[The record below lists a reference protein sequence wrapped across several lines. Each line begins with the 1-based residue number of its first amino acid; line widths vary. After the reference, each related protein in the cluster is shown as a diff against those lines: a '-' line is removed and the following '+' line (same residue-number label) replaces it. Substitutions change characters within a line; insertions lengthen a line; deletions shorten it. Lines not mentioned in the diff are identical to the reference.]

1 MNDQTKGVI
10 FLIAA
15 AAFWSFGGLWIK
27 LISFDSLVIAG
38 GRSAIAAVMI
48 ALLARGAS
56 WKKPTPA
63 VWFGAIAYAGTVL
76 LFVTATKLTTAAN
89 AILLQY
95 TAPIH
100 VALLSP
106 WLLNERITR
115 IDWLTV
121 AAVMVGMSFFFLD
134 QLSADGMAGNLLAIV
149 SGVFF
154 ALTVIA
160 LRRDH
165 APGAAL
171 QMVLFGNILTALIGL
186 PFAVGAVPQG
196 NDLLYLALLGVVQ
209 LGLGYILF
217 VRGVGKVSAIEGALI
232 PMQEPLL
239 NPVWVMLFYGERP
252 SLLSLLGGAFVI
264 AAVTGRGIYLAR
276 KKGLSKA
283 SE

>member
-56 WKKPTPA
+56 WRKPTPA

-232 PMQEPLL
+232 PMLEPLL

-276 KKGLSKA
+276 KKA
-283 SE
+283 YRT

>member
-56 WKKPTPA
+56 WRKPTPA

-160 LRRDH
+160 LRCDH

-232 PMQEPLL
+232 PMLEPLL

-276 KKGLSKA
+276 KKA
-283 SE
+283 YRT

>member
-1 MNDQTKGVI
+1 MNDQTKGVM
-10 FLIAA
+10 FLILA

-27 LISFDSLVIAG
+27 LITLDSLVIAG

-48 ALLARGAS
+48 ALLARGSS

-76 LFVTATKLTTAAN
+76 LFVSATKLTTAAN

-106 WLLNERITR
+106 WLLKERITGL
-115 IDWLTV
+115 DWLTV
-121 AAVMVGMSFFFLD
+121 GAVMVGMSFFFLD
-134 QLSADGMAGNLLAIV
+134 QLSADGMIGNVLAIV
-149 SGVFF
+149 SGLFF

-165 APGAAL
+165 TQGAAL
-171 QMVLFGNILTALIGL
+171 QMVLLGNILTALIGL
-186 PFAVGAVPQG
+186 PFAVGVTPQG
-196 NDLLYLALLGVVQ
+196 NDLLYLGLLGVVQ
-209 LGLGYILF
+209 LGLGYLFF

-232 PMQEPLL
+232 PMLEPLL
-239 NPVWVMLFYGERP
+239 NPVWVMLFHGERP
-252 SLLSLLGGAFVI
+252 SVLSVLGGAFVI
-264 AAVTGRGIYLAR
+264 AAVTGRGVYLAR
-276 KKGLSKA
+276 KN
-283 SE
+283 

>member
-232 PMQEPLL
+232 PKLEPLL

-276 KKGLSKA
+276 KKA
-283 SE
+283 YRT

>member
-232 PMQEPLL
+232 PMLEPLL

>member
-63 VWFGAIAYAGTVL
+63 VWFGAVAYAGTVL

-121 AAVMVGMSFFFLD
+121 AAVMAGMSFFFLD
-134 QLSADGMAGNLLAIV
+134 QLSADGMAGNVLAIV
-149 SGVFF
+149 SGLFF

-160 LRRDH
+160 LRRGH
-165 APGAAL
+165 TPGAAL

-186 PFAVGAVPQG
+186 PFAVGAAPQG
-196 NDLLYLALLGVVQ
+196 NDLLYLVLLGVVQ

-232 PMQEPLL
+232 PMLEPLL

-252 SLLSLLGGAFVI
+252 SFLSLLGGAFVI
-264 AAVTGRGIYLAR
+264 AAVTGRGIYLA
-276 KKGLSKA
+276 KKT
-283 SE
+283 

>member
-232 PMQEPLL
+232 PMLEPLL

-276 KKGLSKA
+276 KKA
-283 SE
+283 YRT

>member
-38 GRSAIAAVMI
+38 GLSAIAAVMI

-232 PMQEPLL
+232 PMLEPLL

-276 KKGLSKA
+276 KKA
-283 SE
+283 YRT

>member
-154 ALTVIA
+154 ALTVNA

-232 PMQEPLL
+232 PMLEP
-239 NPVWVMLFYGERP
+239 
-252 SLLSLLGGAFVI
+252 
-264 AAVTGRGIYLAR
+264 
-276 KKGLSKA
+276 
-283 SE
+283 

>member
-63 VWFGAIAYAGTVL
+63 VWFGAVAYAGTVL

-121 AAVMVGMSFFFLD
+121 AAVMAGMSFFFLD
-134 QLSADGMAGNLLAIV
+134 QLSADGMAGNVLAIV
-149 SGVFF
+149 SGLFF

-160 LRRDH
+160 LRRGH
-165 APGAAL
+165 TPGAAL

-186 PFAVGAVPQG
+186 PFAVGAAPQG
-196 NDLLYLALLGVVQ
+196 NDLLYLVLLGVVQ

-232 PMQEPLL
+232 PMLEPLL

-252 SLLSLLGGAFVI
+252 SFLPLLGGAFVI
-264 AAVTGRGIYLAR
+264 AAVTGRGIYLA
-276 KKGLSKA
+276 KKT
-283 SE
+283 

>member
-1 MNDQTKGVI
+1 MNDQAKGVI
-10 FLIAA
+10 FLMLA

-27 LISFDSLVIAG
+27 LITLDSLVIAG

-76 LFVTATKLTTAAN
+76 LFVSATKLTTAAN

-95 TAPIH
+95 TAPIY

-106 WLLNERITR
+106 LPLKERITR
-115 IDWLTV
+115 LDWLTV
-121 AAVMVGMSFFFLD
+121 AAVMVGMSFFFMD
-134 QLSADGMAGNLLAIV
+134 QLSPDGMVGNLLAIV

-165 APGAAL
+165 TRGASL
-171 QMVLFGNILTALIGL
+171 QMVLVGNIITALVGL
-186 PFAVGAVPQG
+186 PFAVGVAPQG
-196 NDLLYLALLGVVQ
+196 NDLLYLALLGIVQ
-209 LGLGYILF
+209 LGFGYILF
-217 VRGVGKVSAIEGALI
+217 VRGVGSVSAIEGALI
-232 PMQEPLL
+232 PMLEPLL
-239 NPVWVMLFYGERP
+239 NPIWVMLFYGERP
-252 SLLSLLGGAFVI
+252 SLLSICGGFFVI
-264 AAVTGRGIYLAR
+264 AAVTVRGLYLAKR
-276 KKGLSKA
+276 
-283 SE
+283 